1 MDNQYSRRK
10 STRYKDYDYNL
21 PGYYFVTICSDNMEY
36 IFGNIKNGDIKLCDL
51 GSIVRNC
58 WESISEHFHNIE
70 LDYYQIMPNHI
81 YGIIIINSVGNA
93 NFAFPTDRTKM
104 LLSKAIQQFKRQV
117 TIEAKVKLKIKN
129 KIWQKSFYDR
139 VIRNEKEL
147 YNIRKYIKQNPLKWD
162 FEKNTPENLDI

>member
-1 MDNQYSRRK
+1 
-10 STRYKDYDYNL
+10 
-21 PGYYFVTICSDNMEY
+21 MEY

-81 YGIIIINSVGNA
+81 HGIIIINSVGNA
-93 NFAFPTDRTKM
+93 NIAFPTDRTKM

-117 TIEAKVKLKIKN
+117 TIEAKVK
-129 KIWQKSFYDR
+129 
-139 VIRNEKEL
+139 
-147 YNIRKYIKQNPLKWD
+147 
-162 FEKNTPENLDI
+162 